1 MNSYANDD
9 LIAAAATPQGKG
21 ALALIRLSGKG
32 SIEAAAEVFS
42 RPEKLLRSP
51 GNTIVHGWILGP
63 SSGGQGGKL
72 DEVMVSVYRAP
83 HSYTGEDSLE
93 ISCHGGIASAAVL
106 AALRRSG
113 FRDALPGEFSFRA
126 FMNGKM
132 DLSRSESVME
142 LVSAKTDRGRSNA
155 VGRLSGVL
163 EDEINGI
170 KKLLL
175 EVLAETELYLD
186 YSEDEADAA
195 AGEAAGDFPGR
206 EKAEEAGERL
216 QKLSLSWRRERLYQD
231 GALVVIAG
239 LPNAGKSSIFN
250 LLLREERSIVT
261 EIPGT
266 TRDWIEAW
274 LSIEGIPV
282 RLIDTAGLRDSG
294 DPVESL
300 GVERSRELLESADLR
315 IYVIDGEKGLQEEDL
330 NFLHPE
336 KTTTEFSF
344 TKNLIVLWNKLDRAK
359 SLENMRFE
367 KKEAAPE
374 TAHGISLR
382 PFPFSA
388 RTGEGMA
395 ELLAAVAGALRDT
408 AGETEETEG
417 PGLGTR
423 RQKDLVDGALASL
436 NEALNL
442 AKQHEALDLIA
453 PCLREAVNAL
463 GEITGEVSNADML
476 ELMFST
482 FCVGK

>member
-1 MNSYANDD
+1 MNFYANDD
-9 LIAAAATPQGKG
+9 LIAAVATPPGKG

-51 GNTIVHGWILGP
+51 GNTIVHGWILGNRDDADTNDADHDAGN
-63 SSGGQGGKL
+63 SKV

-83 HSYTGEDSLE
+83 ASYTGEDSLE

-106 AALRRSG
+106 AALRRAG

-142 LVSAKTDRGRSNA
+142 LVSAKTEQGRSNA

-170 KKLLL
+170 KKLILD
-175 EVLAETELYLD
+175 VLAETELYLD
-186 YSEDEADAA
+186 YSEDEVDAA
-195 AGEAAGDFPGR
+195 AGEAAGAFPGR
-206 EKAEEAGERL
+206 EKTKEAGERL

-231 GALVVIAG
+231 GALAVIAG

-261 EIPGT
+261 ETPGT

-282 RLIDTAGLRDSG
+282 RLVDTAGLRDSA
-294 DPVESL
+294 DPAERL
-300 GVERSRELLESADLR
+300 GVERSRELLETADLLV
-315 IYVIDGEKGLQEEDL
+315 YVIDGEKGIQEEDL
-330 NFLHPE
+330 DFLQHG
-336 KTTTEFSF
+336 KMA
-344 TKNLIVLWNKLDRAK
+344 IVLWNKLDRAK
-359 SLENMRFE
+359 IPENLKLQKYMPGN
-367 KKEAAPE
+367 ANE
-374 TAHGISLR
+374 TSPKPL
-382 PFPFSA
+382 PFSA
-388 RTGEGMA
+388 KTGEGMT
-395 ELLAAVAGALRDT
+395 ELLVAIAGALKDT
-408 AGETEETEG
+408 AGEDAESEG
-417 PGLGTR
+417 PGLGTL
-423 RQKDLVDGALASL
+423 RQKDLVDGALAAL
-436 NEALNL
+436 NEALVL
-442 AKQHEALDLIA
+442 AGQHEALDLIA

-476 ELMFST
+476 ELMFSN

>member
-1 MNSYANDD
+1 MNSYAHDD
-9 LIAAAATPQGKG
+9 LIAAVATPPGKG

-51 GNTIVHGWILGP
+51 GNAIVHGWILRP
-63 SSGGQGGKL
+63 SAGEQGGKV

-93 ISCHGGIASAAVL
+93 ISCHGGIASTSVL

-175 EVLAETELYLD
+175 DVLAETELYLD

-195 AGEAAGDFPGR
+195 AGEAAGAFPGR

-216 QKLSLSWRRERLYQD
+216 QKLSLSWQRERLYQD
-231 GALVVIAG
+231 GALAVIAG
-239 LPNAGKSSIFN
+239 LPNAGKSSVFN

-274 LSIEGIPV
+274 LSVEGIPV

-294 DPVESL
+294 DPAERL
-300 GVERSRELLESADLR
+300 GVERSRELLERADLL
-315 IYVIDGEKGLQEEDL
+315 IYVIDGEKGLREEDL
-330 NFLHPE
+330 NFPHPG
-336 KTTTEFSF
+336 KPT
-344 TKNLIVLWNKLDRAK
+344 IVLWNKLDRAK
-359 SLENMRFE
+359 MPEDLKLE
-367 KKEAAPE
+367 KKVSLPE
-374 TAHGISLR
+374 TAQVHKANGTSVR
-382 PFPFSA
+382 PLPFSA
-388 RTGEGMA
+388 RTGEGMT
-395 ELLAAVAGALRDT
+395 ELLAAIAGALRDT
-408 AGETEETEG
+408 AGEAAETEG

-442 AKQHEALDLIA
+442 AAQHEALDLIA

-463 GEITGEVSNADML
+463 GEITGEVSSADML

>member
-1 MNSYANDD
+1 MNSYVHDD
-9 LIAAAATPQGKG
+9 LIAAVATPPGKG
-21 ALALIRLSGKG
+21 ALTLIRLSGKG

-51 GNTIVHGWILGP
+51 GNTIVHGWILEHPTGE
-63 SSGGQGGKL
+63 QGGKV

-83 HSYTGEDSLE
+83 ASYTGEDSLE
-93 ISCHGGIASAAVL
+93 ISCHGGIASTAVL

-126 FMNGKM
+126 FMNGKI

-155 VGRLSGVL
+155 VGRLLGVL

-175 EVLAETELYLD
+175 DVLAETELYLD

-195 AGEAAGDFPGR
+195 AGEAAGAFPGR
-206 EKAEEAGERL
+206 EKAEEAGGRL

-231 GALVVIAG
+231 GALAVIAG
-239 LPNAGKSSIFN
+239 LPNAGKSSVFN

-282 RLIDTAGLRDSG
+282 RLIDTAGLRNSG
-294 DPVESL
+294 DPAERA
-300 GVERSRELLESADLR
+300 GVERSRELLESADLL
-315 IYVIDGEKGLQEEDL
+315 IYVIDGERGLQEDDL
-330 NFLHPE
+330 NFLHPG
-336 KTTTEFSF
+336 KTT
-344 TKNLIVLWNKLDRAK
+344 IVLWNKLDRAK
-359 SLENMRFE
+359 ALENMIFE
-367 KKEAAPE
+367 EKVSVPE
-374 TAHGISLR
+374 TANDKSYGTPLR
-382 PFPFSA
+382 PLPFSA
-388 RTGEGMA
+388 RTGEGMT
-395 ELLAAVAGALRDT
+395 ELLAAIAGALRDT
-408 AGETEETEG
+408 AGEAAETEG
-417 PGLGTR
+417 TGLGTL
-423 RQKDLVDGALASL
+423 RQKDLVDSALASL

-463 GEITGEVSNADML
+463 GEITGEVSSADML